1 MKKFR
6 YFSFFVFFVL
16 IIFLAF
22 NFIIWK
28 FYVSKVNGNVGD
40 LARMSY
46 YLDITFPRNQ
56 NVYLEKRHIKFSEY
70 NNTKI
75 DILVIGDSFSN
86 GGGSGKNNYYQDYI
100 ATNNNKNVLNI
111 LQLKNTKNY
120 IETITLLLNSGYL
133 EEIGVK
139 EVLIESVQRESLE
152 RFATEIDFN
161 IKNDKDMYTL
171 IKSTSD
177 SYNVNDDDIGE
188 ISIINNLNFNAA
200 KFNILFNIN
209 GYGKF
214 EKYYIEKLDKD
225 FFTSRVKDEI
235 IFFKD
240 DIAKLNNENE
250 ENIITM
256 NNNFNILASKLKEK
270 GIKLSVMLCVD
281 KYNLYSDYIVSNT
294 YKKSM
299 LFETLDSL
307 EKEYRFINTKKLLQ
321 VELKNGIKDIY
332 YPDDTHW
339 SYKASEIIFKRIDF
353 DKK

>member
-16 IIFLAF
+16 IIFLIF
-22 NFIIWK
+22 NFVIWK

-46 YLDITFPRNQ
+46 YLELILPRNK
-56 NVYLEKRHIKFSEY
+56 NVDLEKKHISFTQYKNE
-70 NNTKI
+70 KI

-100 ATNNNKNVLNI
+100 ATLNNKKVLNI
-111 LQLKNTKNY
+111 LQVQNTNNY
-120 IETITLLLNSGYL
+120 IESIALLLNSGYL

-152 RFATEIDFN
+152 RFATKIDFN
-161 IKNDKDMYTL
+161 INNNKDMYSL
-171 IKSTSD
+171 ITSTND
-177 SYNVNDDDIGE
+177 LYNVNDEDIEE
-188 ISIINNLNFNAA
+188 ISIVNNLNFNAA
-200 KFNILFNIN
+200 KFNMLFKVK

-214 EKYYIEKLDKD
+214 KKYYIEKLDREL
-225 FFTSRVKDEI
+225 FTSQVKDEI

-240 DIAKLNNENE
+240 DIAKLNNENKK
-250 ENIITM
+250 NIITM
-256 NNNFNILASKLKEK
+256 NNNFNILALKLKQK

-281 KYNLYSDYIVSNT
+281 KYNLYSDYIVSNK

-307 EKEYRFINTKKLLQ
+307 EKDYRFINTKKLLQ
-321 VELKNGIKDIY
+321 VELKNGLKDIY

-339 SYKASEIIFKRIDF
+339 SYKASESIFKRINF
-353 DKK
+353 DK